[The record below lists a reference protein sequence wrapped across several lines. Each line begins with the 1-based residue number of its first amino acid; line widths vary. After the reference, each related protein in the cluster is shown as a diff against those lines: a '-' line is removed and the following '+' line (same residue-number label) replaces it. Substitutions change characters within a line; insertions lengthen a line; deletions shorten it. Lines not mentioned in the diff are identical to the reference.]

1 MSDSE
6 STSTPEF
13 TSRVVQLTSTWPGF
27 GGITHLMVFGDSYS
41 TVGYSIGTDPH
52 PTPDNPLGIPFPGLP
67 YQPFHLTGARE
78 PNWVG
83 HLITKYSPGTNYVPS
98 TKRGGFSALIPGGKG
113 SGSRGSDS
121 SLIVFDFAKSGERV
135 PNVESQISG
144 QFVSQIGSKPSWAAW
159 TAESSLF
166 VTWVGINDCA
176 FISEPNGVVD
186 VVQSLFVA
194 QEKLY
199 RAGARNFL
207 FVDVPPI
214 KRSPEGLSSRLLKP
228 TIHPAWNTA
237 LREAAQQFAL
247 VHDDVS
253 VVIFSSWDTFTRIL
267 DDAASYGFD
276 ANAKFGGI
284 WVDHLH
290 PTTKVHDILARE
302 ISTFLGG
309 VVKSGVSEGPELVV
323 SSSK

>member
-1 MSDSE
+1 MSE
-6 STSTPEF
+6 SASTPEF

-27 GGITHLMVFGDSYS
+27 GGITHLMVFGGSYC
-41 TVGYSIGTDPH
+41 TVGYSVGTDPH
-52 PTPDNPLGIPFPGLP
+52 PTPANPLGIPFPGLP
-67 YQPFHLTGARE
+67 YRPPHLTGARD

-83 HLITKYSPGTNYVPS
+83 HLITKYSPGANYVQG
-98 TKRGGFSALIPGGKG
+98 TKRRGFSALIPGVKA
-113 SGSRGSDS
+113 SESRGSDS
-121 SLIVFDFAKSGERV
+121 PLIVFDFAKSGARV
-135 PNVESQISG
+135 PDVESQISN
-144 QFVSQIGSKPSWAAW
+144 QFISQIGSKPSWAAW

-176 FISEPNGVVD
+176 FVSEPNGVVD
-186 VVQSLFVA
+186 VVRALFVA

-199 RAGARNFL
+199 QAGARNFL

-214 KRSPEGLSSRLLKP
+214 KRSPAGLKSKLLKP

-237 LREAAQQFAL
+237 LRDAAQKFAL
-247 VHDDVS
+247 AHDGAS
-253 VVIFSSWDTFTRIL
+253 VMIFSSWDTFTRIL

-284 WVDHLH
+284 WIDHLH

-302 ISTFLGG
+302 ISTCLNGA
-309 VVKSGVSEGPELVV
+309 VKSGVSEGLELGV